1 MPMHRALYLSSKILP
16 LIQLLPKNL
25 LHAEENVRCRIL
37 LMTRVAWK
45 CMKVPILWR
54 ICKSIMLIKVK
65 AFPGAR
71 KEKVVALGDHAYEM
85 YVREPAERN
94 MANNRFR
101 QLVAVEYQVPLAQV
115 RMQSGARSRSKVFV
129 VL

>member
-1 MPMHRALYLSSKILP
+1 M
-16 LIQLLPKNL
+16 LIQ
-25 LHAEENVRCRIL
+25 
-37 LMTRVAWK
+37 
-45 CMKVPILWR
+45 
-54 ICKSIMLIKVK
+54 VK

-71 KEKVVALGDHAYEM
+71 KEKVVALGDYAYEM

-115 RMQSGARSRSKVFV
+115 RIQSGARSRKKTFAI
-129 VL
+129 LEA